1 MPSTSPTLPYYPKG
15 RRAHLNA
22 KLEEWKANRKSTRNN
37 MLEASGKRG
46 QRRRDMAAIEA
57 KYASMRPSVHFT
69 SENAARAIAN
79 EKKRYKNRRTRRRQW
94 FSPVGLGQWYQSYA
108 NGKLLPE
115 WRRDLPDGSSI
126 VKQGWSKPWVHLL
139 FSSTSSL
146 SCFIKSCTSLSCSS
160 YLFLNFS

>member
-69 SENAARAIAN
+69 SENAARAIAT
-79 EKKRYKNRRTRRRQW
+79 EKRRYKNRRARRQDW
-94 FSPVGLGQWYQSYA
+94 FKPSGKGRVCCLMMRTGSCCRSGPGLCLTVKRWRWKVGRNHEFICYLVVQVHFRV
-108 NGKLLPE
+108 LLN
-115 WRRDLPDGSSI
+115 RVLLCL
-126 VKQGWSKPWVHLL
+126 VHHI
-139 FSSTSSL
+139 
-146 SCFIKSCTSLSCSS
+146 CF
-160 YLFLNFS
+160 